1 MSSSSVVSISRDE
14 DKKYKIYL
22 ASCGTSVYQLGRNG
36 LYTSCLRYDE
46 RDTSPM
52 PTRWPRNN
60 ERIWSAVVATG
71 SSPSNRPRLSSLL
84 RGLPR
89 DVPANSFTDL

>member
-1 MSSSSVVSISRDE
+1 MCS
-14 DKKYKIYL
+14 
-22 ASCGTSVYQLGRNG
+22 
-36 LYTSCLRYDE
+36 TSCLRYDE

-84 RGLPR
+84 RGLPTR
-89 DVPANSFTDL
+89 CSGEFVHRLVTRSCGAYELFLTFTCHKCVKIRLRIGIH